1 MNIFGIGVDIVKIK
15 RIKSLVKDQ
24 KFINR
29 VFAKNEIIQSKNIK
43 KKLIIFQKIRS
54 ERSFS

>member
-43 KKLIIFQKIRS
+43 KKLIIFQKDLQRKKL
-54 ERSFS
+54 